1 MKKTAPSR
9 QMPAAGNSEIEHLRD
24 LLESRS
30 EWTRM
35 IIHDLKGPLGVVIA
49 NLDLL
54 SDSLSRKEDRDRL
67 DLAREECQDLLKMI
81 QTILEI
87 GKMEKGRMELNL
99 SIIDLRELLHGVHRG
114 FKAVFLKKG
123 VKVRLNFDSSRDSL
137 AADRALLERILDN
150 LVLNALQYTAG
161 GGEVTIG
168 VGDNA
173 KGDRVVLTVKDNG
186 AGIPEE
192 DRQRIFELYAQ
203 APPVSDG
210 GASPP
215 GSRVMRKQA
224 AAERFPRNGTGIGLT
239 FCKLAVELHGGQIL
253 VESEVG
259 KGSTFRVELPADLV
273 PSGSGLF

>member
-1 MKKTAPSR
+1 MKKTAPDR
-9 QMPAAGNSEIEHLRD
+9 QLPATGNSEIEHLRD
-24 LLESRS
+24 LIESRS

-54 SDSLSRKEDRDRL
+54 SGRLSRKEDRDL
-67 DLAREECQDLLKMI
+67 LELAREECQDLLKMI
-81 QTILEI
+81 QNILEI

-114 FKAVFLKKG
+114 FQAVFLKKG
-123 VKVRLNFDSSRDSL
+123 VKVRLNFDSARDSL
-137 AADRALLERILDN
+137 AADRALLERVLDN
-150 LVLNALQYTAG
+150 LVLNALQYTDR

-168 VGDNA
+168 VGDDA
-173 KGDRVVLTVKDNG
+173 KRDRVVLTVKDNG

-203 APPVSDG
+203 APPLSG
-210 GASPP
+210 GGGMKKKA
-215 GSRVMRKQA
+215 GG
-224 AAERFPRNGTGIGLT
+224 EGFPRSGTGIGLT
-239 FCKLAVELHGGQIL
+239 FCKLAAELHGGRIL

-259 KGSTFRVELPADLV
+259 KGSTFMVELPADLV